1 MHSAWKRAPF
11 LVVEFADAHSEP
23 GGAAGSGSGLQ
34 VTAAT
39 GEGTPAALRVA
50 SSLAQNL
57 GARTGLMVPGVVP
70 FCFRLDKPPGPI
82 DFLERRAPVLV
93 SESDTDESDSD
104 EPDIEESDIDA
115 EESNIEFLT
124 KSLAFHHEI
133 LMPLLCLIY
142 GPSRKLGREGVAVTY
157 LPVTGDDRMMLD
169 RVQKLGTQTKDLLE
183 QQGFSLAPKRPP
195 Q

>member
-11 LVVEFADAHSEP
+11 LAVEFGDAHSQP
-23 GGAAGSGSGLQ
+23 VGAAGSGSGLQ
-34 VTAAT
+34 VTAAA

-57 GARTGLMVPGVVP
+57 GARNGLMVTEVVP

-82 DFLERRAPVLV
+82 DFLERRAPALV

-115 EESNIEFLT
+115 EEVNIEFLT
-124 KSLAFHHEI
+124 KSLAFRHEI

-142 GPSRKLGREGVAVTY
+142 GRSRKLSRERVAVTY
-157 LPVTGDDRMMLD
+157 LPVTGDDRIMLD
-169 RVQKLGTQTKDLLE
+169 KVQKLGTQTKDLLE
-183 QQGFSLAPKRPP
+183 QQGSSLVPKRPP